1 MTGGVNELNWLL
13 SRMNSN
19 DYGDRFKCTYLM
31 KMYVFEFLIGVFI
44 RIHSYIHLKYAYSL
58 YASMLQQKRRCAQL
72 TWVEFVFLFL
82 FGSMDRDGQR
92 WKALEKMER
101 DGKRWKQMARD
112 ENR

>member
-58 YASMLQQKRRCAQL
+58 YASMLQQKKAMRTANMGRISIL
-72 TWVEFVFLFL
+72 ILIPF
-82 FGSMDRDGQR
+82 DGQR
-92 WKALEKMER
+92 WTEMESIGKN
-101 DGKRWKQMARD
+101 GKRWQEMEIDGKG
-112 ENR
+112 